1 MNETLIHFH
10 MDGRPEVASFDDD
23 AVKYQFR
30 QPAFFGKA
38 VSSRI
43 ALCGNPWMACLTL
56 SDDVSE
62 TALAELAEDFS
73 WADPPEVN
81 LTGPIMAIQLIKK
94 GNAWPD
100 SQWVEPFSV
109 LNCRP
114 CEDWVG
120 MEAEPPIGVDHP
132 LLNQPLNTLSIEEEP
147 WRYSVPSRIHYDSIV
162 KVETKTFRVLITSRP
177 TVPSSGLNVLTIS
190 TANEAL
196 AKQLTEDLQFR
207 RVRRLRCNGAIER
220 IQSETCSAIYGQPL
234 QPRQITAPVA
244 LPAAA

>member
-10 MDGRPEVASFDDD
+10 MHGRPQVASFDDD

-30 QPAFFGKA
+30 QPRFFGKA

-43 ALCGNPWMACLTL
+43 ALSSNEWEACLTL

-62 TALAELAEDFS
+62 TALAQLAEDFS
-73 WADPPEVN
+73 WEDPPAVN
-81 LTGPIMAIQLIKK
+81 LTGPIMAIQLINK

-114 CEDWVG
+114 REDWVG

-132 LLNQPLNTLSIEEEP
+132 LLNQPLNTLSIEED
-147 WRYSVPSRIHYDSIV
+147 SFADSAPSRIHYDSIV
-162 KVETKTFRVLITSRP
+162 KVETRTFRVLITSRP
-177 TVPSSGLNVLTIS
+177 TVPSSQLNLLTIS
-190 TANEAL
+190 TANETL
-196 AKQLTEDLQFR
+196 AKQLAEDLQFR
-207 RVRRLRCNGAIER
+207 RVRRIRCNNAIDELKA
-220 IQSETCSAIYGQPL
+220 ETC
-234 QPRQITAPVA
+234 
-244 LPAAA
+244 

>member
-1 MNETLIHFH
+1 MNDTKIHFH

-30 QPAFFGKA
+30 QPRFFGKA
-38 VSSRI
+38 VASRI
-43 ALCGNPWMACLTL
+43 ALSSHEWEACLTL

-62 TALAELAEDFS
+62 TALAQLAEDFS
-73 WADPPEVN
+73 WEDPPEVN

-147 WRYSVPSRIHYDSIV
+147 CRDSVPSRIHYDSIV

-177 TVPSSGLNVLTIS
+177 TVPSAVLNLLTIS

-196 AKQLTEDLQFR
+196 AKQLTEDLQAR
-207 RVRRLRCNGAIER
+207 RVRRIRCNGAIDRLER
-220 IQSETCSAIYGQPL
+220 STYSAIHGQPL
-234 QPRQITAPVA
+234 
-244 LPAAA
+244 

>member
-1 MNETLIHFH
+1 MHDTLIHFH
-10 MDGRPEVASFDDD
+10 MNGRPEVASFDDD
-23 AVKYQFR
+23 GVKYQFR

-43 ALCGNPWMACLTL
+43 AFSSNDWEACLTL

-62 TALAELAEDFS
+62 TALAQLAEDFS
-73 WADPPEVN
+73 WEDPPEVS

-94 GNAWPD
+94 GNAWPN

-114 CEDWVG
+114 PEDWVG

-147 WRYSVPSRIHYDSIV
+147 CRGSVPRRIHYDSIV

-177 TVPSSGLNVLTIS
+177 TVPSEVLNLLTIS

-196 AKQLTEDLQFR
+196 AKQLTEDLQAR
-207 RVRRLRCNGAIER
+207 RVRRIRCNGDIDRLER
-220 IQSETCSAIYGQPL
+220 STYSAIHGHPL
-234 QPRQITAPVA
+234 
-244 LPAAA
+244 